1 MNENRKLRLLYLSA
15 KALLLAVAALSMLG
29 GCHYIYV
36 DGCEAAAA
44 ICWMLS
50 GMLSM
55 LFAVL
60 EE

>member
-1 MNENRKLRLLYLSA
+1 MIDKKIRLLYLSA

-29 GCHYIYV
+29 GCHYIFVPGYE
-36 DGCEAAAA
+36 GTAAT
-44 ICWMLS
+44 CWML
-50 GMLSM
+50 GGILST

>member
-1 MNENRKLRLLYLSA
+1 MNDQKKLRLLYLSA

-29 GCHYIYV
+29 GCHYINV
-36 DGCEAAAA
+36 DGYEAAAA
-44 ICWMLS
+44 ICWTLG

>member
-1 MNENRKLRLLYLSA
+1 MNDQKKLRMMYLAA

-29 GCHYIYV
+29 GCHYINV

-44 ICWMLS
+44 ICWMLG